1 MNGRFAFGA
10 PAGFGGAN
18 IALGILGL
26 VFTALLIA
34 ATIILII
41 MLIDAAR
48 ARGVEVKGG
57 RLAGFWIVGLV
68 LTPIPLALYVL
79 CIKPTEA
86 HVTVEAPATDGP
98 ASPFGNG
105 TRQPVTG
112 TSVFEV
118 PAGEAVTVDVE
129 PVAPTTIVEDGP
141 TTVIDG
147 ASA

>member
-1 MNGRFAFGA
+1 MNGRLAYGM
-10 PAGFGGAN
+10 AGGGN
-18 IALGILGL
+18 LVFGILGL
-26 VFTALLIA
+26 VFTALLVA
-34 ATIILII
+34 ATIICIV

-68 LTPIPLALYVL
+68 LTPIVLALYVL

-86 HVTVEAPATDGP
+86 RAEAPAPAYDGP

-105 TRQPVTG
+105 TREPVTG

-118 PAGEAVTVDVE
+118 PANEAVTVNVE
-129 PVAPTTIVEDGP
+129 PVEPTAIVEDGL
-141 TTVIDG
+141 TTLIDG